1 MLFVTLFKVR
11 YYLNITVEMHSRTE
25 RVLQILS
32 PDTFIL
38 ETQVI
43 KGKGSLND
51 LYNQKELSL
60 QAVAVSVWESE
71 QKL

>member
-1 MLFVTLFKVR
+1 
-11 YYLNITVEMHSRTE
+11 MHSRTE

>member
-1 MLFVTLFKVR
+1 MLFVTLFKVP